1 MYERSAIVLER
12 FFSNL
17 LGFNKENNL
26 KKVFNNYCELF
37 EKFKIVQ
44 NANSEEFVAL
54 KEFQDAENEI
64 EEIQSHEEKLYKKNA
79 KLEYNRDLIFQNI
92 TQNPEEIEKCSLK
105 LEGDISKNQ
114 EKLITLRNEFV
125 EAVRDY
131 NEKKS
136 VLSKCKKS
144 RKNAEN
150 SYNVIFDDIKN
161 VLDNIQEDYI
171 NIAKEFADSDIEQEV
186 INSLIENGKDEK
198 IPFNNQVISIAAKIG
213 FNITAKEVA
222 CYLET
227 YYLAKKLIKELIEGA
242 VSMELHEKT
251 IRNIS
256 VKLGFLAAEKEYIV
270 GFLDY
275 ERITVIYGKRMHR
288 VLMVEACD
296 KLEKDMVQVGNLYE
310 IILKEISE
318 KSTKKIYRDLY
329 NKSYLIEIEGNDA
342 KFKKEKTKL
351 SLSVGTVMN
360 SNYWRI
366 EGIKNIYTVFYKN
379 IVEVFG
385 KDLEQFDVPEE
396 QEDDNTDDE
405 GTELF
410 IQEQDKEDTK
420 LLIQE
425 QDKENTKLSIQE
437 QDKENTKLSI
447 QEQDKENTKLLI
459 QEQDKENTKLSI
471 QEQDKENT
479 KLSMREQD
487 KEIIEAPSLESKID
501 SVLSEIDELDELVEQ
516 EQKVKKINEETVKKI
531 EVSNSKIKKE
541 HTEKISKE
549 EDKKAE
555 AKKINKE
562 DVKKAKIN
570 KSSKN
575 SDPKKEVK
583 KTTEEDTSKNNNT
596 INQELKLTEDFIE
609 VDEEQF
615 ENKPYKK
622 ILKLRIPKK
631 KKRRKNIKHYF
642 RQIIQS
648 KTINEVQL
656 KEEGNVNIE
665 EKEENFDIFGEKYK
679 NIDSTLSK
687 FEELEELDEL
697 EKIEEYKKTSDLEEL
712 YDDSEEESIFETID
726 QDEDNMDFVEL
737 DFDETTKKKKRKD
750 KKNLFNSLKKL
761 NRKNNKKIANE

>member
-213 FNITAKEVA
+213 FNITAKEVD

-256 VKLGFLAAEKEYIV
+256 AKLGFLAAEKEYIV

-296 KLEKDMVQVGNLYE
+296 KLEKDMEQVGNLYE

-405 GTELF
+405 GTEL
-410 IQEQDKEDTK
+410 
-420 LLIQE
+420 LIQE
-425 QDKENTKLSIQE
+425 QDKENTKLSIQ
-437 QDKENTKLSI
+437 
-447 QEQDKENTKLLI
+447 
-459 QEQDKENTKLSI
+459 
-471 QEQDKENT
+471 
-479 KLSMREQD
+479 EQD

-549 EDKKAE
+549 EDKKTE

-642 RQIIQS
+642 RQILQS

-726 QDEDNMDFVEL
+726 QEEDNMDFVEL